1 LALTGPSGVGKST
14 ISRLLE
20 KAFSGHIVPVPI
32 VTTRSPKAGDQDE
45 YQHVSLEEF
54 YRLRDR
60 GELVAFTS
68 IPSSSELRW
77 YGYRAEDLD
86 AIRRKGLLP
95 VVITEMHLL
104 QSLADYYGRRSI
116 LSFGLLPPGQSK
128 RTMLSQLLHR
138 LRSRG
143 RETEAQIADRLKNAK
158 ADLHFFETQKELFDV
173 MLVNDNLHTVV
184 GDFQAFLSDIPG
196 TPHMVPSA
204 S

>member
-1 LALTGPSGVGKST
+1 
-14 ISRLLE
+14 
-20 KAFSGHIVPVPI
+20 
-32 VTTRSPKAGDQDE
+32 
-45 YQHVSLEEF
+45 
-54 YRLRDR
+54 
-60 GELVAFTS
+60 
-68 IPSSSELRW
+68 
-77 YGYRAEDLD
+77 
-86 AIRRKGLLP
+86 
-95 VVITEMHLL
+95 LL